1 MNTYNSMFKEI
12 INNTQHPSSFH
23 FSLRYATPRQD
34 DVTGRN
40 VELQCKTRFQSCSV

>member
-1 MNTYNSMFKEI
+1 MNTYNSTFKEI

-23 FSLRYATPRQD
+23 Y

-40 VELQCKTRFQSCSV
+40 IELQCKTRFQSCSV